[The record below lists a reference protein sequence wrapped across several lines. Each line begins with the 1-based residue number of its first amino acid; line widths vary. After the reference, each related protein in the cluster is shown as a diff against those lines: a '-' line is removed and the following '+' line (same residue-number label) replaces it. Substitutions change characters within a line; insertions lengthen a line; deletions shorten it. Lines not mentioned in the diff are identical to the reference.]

1 MNERNVKVT
10 QFLKKESGLLTS
22 AVVLMFIQIMG
33 TLYIPTL
40 MSTIVNDGIL
50 KGDLPFIYRTGAMMI
65 GVAVVTAGVALA
77 GAWIASTVA
86 GRWCRDIR
94 KELFSRVMSYS
105 VNDFKKFGTASII
118 TRTTNDVTQMQDTL
132 AIVLQLVLPSPVI
145 TIGALVLAY
154 GKHPSMAILLF
165 LMTLIFVG
173 ISCLL
178 CFKALPFY
186 EVLRNGMD
194 SMNRV
199 LRERITG
206 VRVIRAFNK
215 EPYERNKMDGI
226 FEKYGD
232 TSIRVNK
239 IFAVMMPLVLAVS
252 NLCVLAILWFGGGIV
267 SKGGM
272 AIGDIMALI
281 EYAMLIFWNLVMAV
295 MMMLLLPRAKAC
307 AARIHQLLVLEPE
320 IQDGKDR
327 FKRKNKETVLEFSNV
342 TFQYENAEEPV
353 LYDINFACKRGETT
367 AIIGGTGSGKS
378 TIASLMMRFF
388 DIRQGKITMY
398 GNDIKDL
405 SQCDLRGR
413 IGYVPQKAFLFSG
426 TIKDNLLYGDSDA
439 DDSALSRA
447 VSIAQAESF
456 IGELDYG
463 IHSYVA
469 QGGMN
474 FSGGQKQ
481 RLSIAR
487 ALARNAD
494 LYVFD
499 DSFSALDYKT
509 DANLRRAL
517 KQEVTDAA
525 VVVVA
530 QRVSSIVDADQIIVL
545 EKGRV
550 AGIGTHDEL
559 LKDCLVYQEI
569 VNSQRKGEEVS

>member
-1 MNERNVKVT
+1 MNERNVTVT
-10 QFLKKESGLLTS
+10 QFLKKEYLLLTG

-40 MSTIVNDGIL
+40 MSSIVNDGIL
-50 KGDLPFIYRTGAMMI
+50 KGDMMFIYKAGARMVGIAFLTSLVSLM
-65 GVAVVTAGVALA
+65 

-94 KELFSRVMSYS
+94 KELFSRVMDYS

-132 AIVLQLVLPSPVI
+132 AIVLQLVLPAPVI
-145 TIGALVLAY
+145 TIGALILAY
-154 GKHPSMAILLF
+154 GKHPSMAVLLF
-165 LMTLIFVG
+165 LMTLVFVG
-173 ISCLL
+173 VACLL
-178 CFKALPFY
+178 CLKALPFY
-186 EVLRNGMD
+186 EALRNGMD

-215 EPYERNKMDGI
+215 EPYEREKMNGI
-226 FEKYGD
+226 FEDYGN

-252 NLCVLAILWFGGGIV
+252 NLCVLAILWFGGKIV
-267 SKGGM
+267 VNGGM

-281 EYAMLIFWNLVMAV
+281 EYAMLIFWNLVMGV

-307 AARIHQLLVLEPE
+307 ATRIHQLLVLEPE
-320 IQDGKDR
+320 IEDGKDR
-327 FKRKNKETVLEFSNV
+327 FRRKNNEAVLEFSNV

-353 LYDINFACKRGETT
+353 LYDLNFTCRKGETT

-388 DIRQGKITMY
+388 DIRQGKIMMY
-398 GNDIKDL
+398 GNDIKDM
-405 SQCDLRGR
+405 SQDDLRGR

-439 DDSALSRA
+439 DQGVLEKAI
-447 VSIAQAESF
+447 SIAQAESF
-456 IGELDYG
+456 IGELEHGMD
-463 IHSYVA
+463 SYVA

-487 ALARNAD
+487 ALTRKAD
-494 LYVFD
+494 LYIFD

-509 DANLRRAL
+509 DAELRRAL
-517 KQEVTDAA
+517 KREVKDSAI
-525 VVVVA
+525 VVVA

-550 AGIGTHDEL
+550 AGIGTHEEL
-559 LKDCLVYQEI
+559 VSNCLVYQEI
-569 VNSQRKGEEVS
+569 VNSQRKGEEAI